1 MKYMKNYSKFVLEKV
16 NVYKMIYNNDG
27 CISSVI
33 EGKRDVA
40 FVYLSPVD
48 IQILDAHN
56 IKYTKVKQTIGGA
69 ELGYD
74 NNVYVIYRDKTK
86 GYHLLNILRKHNGF
100 LRDKSAS
107 DAIEFGRSLEY
118 DDESIDNYIKDKYGI
133 SLEEYEKEH

>member
-48 IQILDAHN
+48 I
-56 IKYTKVKQTIGGA
+56 
-69 ELGYD
+69 
-74 NNVYVIYRDKTK
+74 
-86 GYHLLNILRKHNGF
+86 
-100 LRDKSAS
+100 
-107 DAIEFGRSLEY
+107 
-118 DDESIDNYIKDKYGI
+118 
-133 SLEEYEKEH
+133 